1 MSHGLVVG
9 ERCGENNEMAAVR
22 DYDRLSCLG
31 TFFATTALMRH
42 NDELN
47 SRALYVC
54 TSVIEAAVD
63 KMVAEAYVS

>member
-1 MSHGLVVG
+1 
-9 ERCGENNEMAAVR
+9 MAAVR

-31 TFFATTALMRH
+31 TSFATTALMRH

-63 KMVAEAYVS
+63 KMAAEAYVS